1 MTPRTSP
8 ESERE
13 LLACAERLAGRT
25 LAAIALDLKTRLP
38 SDSKRA
44 KGWIGEL
51 IERALGASASSLPEP
66 DFPRFGIE
74 LKTIPV
80 DRAGRPREST
90 YVTTV
95 PLVDNVGLT
104 WDESLVRKKLARVL
118 WVPVEAASAIALADR
133 RIGSPLLWSP
143 THDQE
148 ATLHAD
154 FDEIMELVCMGQL
167 GRVSARY
174 GTYLQIRPKA
184 AHGRV
189 RTQGIGESGR
199 GVPTLPRGFYLRA
212 SFTEEILRA
221 HYALP

>member
-1 MTPRTSP
+1 MIPRASP

-13 LLACAERLAGRT
+13 LLERAEHLAGRT
-25 LAAIALDLKTRLP
+25 FGEIALDLKTRLP
-38 SDSKRA
+38 SDLKRA

-51 IERALGASASSLPEP
+51 IERALGAPASSLPEP

-118 WVPVEAASAIALADR
+118 WVPVEAAAAIALADR
-133 RIGSPLLWSP
+133 RIGSPLLWRP
-143 THDQE
+143 TQDQE
-148 ATLHAD
+148 AILRAD
-154 FDEIMELVCMGQL
+154 FDEIMEMVCMGHL
-167 GRVSARY
+167 SRISARY

-189 RTQGIGESGR
+189 RTRGIGESGR
-199 GVPTLPRGFYLRA
+199 VVPTLPRGFYLRA
-212 SFTEEILRA
+212 SFTEEILRT

>member
-25 LAAIALDLKTRLP
+25 LAEIAFGLKTRLP
-38 SDSKRA
+38 SDLKRA

-148 ATLHAD
+148 ATLRAD